1 LEDYISKPIA
11 SCPMQSF
18 PHFHWISI
26 DGKRPMIPENFI
38 REEIKPA
45 NSNLINKK
53 NENKESDYQNNLQNL
68 GLNTDSYL

>member
-38 REEIKPA
+38 REEIKPTT
-45 NSNLINKK
+45 SNLINKK